1 MAAVRATS
9 LVLLAALVLGPHPL
23 VRAAE
28 PETESA
34 EQLYEDGRK
43 AYRLGRYD
51 EAVKKFERSYEL
63 SDQPLLLYNIALSY
77 KRLYGIS
84 KEVSDLRRSK
94 TVFEEFINVASA
106 DANLATE
113 IDDARARLAEID
125 EEITRAESAAAAGK
139 AANETSPTDPSPQDR
154 KLRIGGAVAMGVGG
168 GLLVAGVALGTYYV
182 VRAPGF
188 RDDIA
193 QEKMMIA
200 DPACHAENPPSS
212 CPSNAVDRLATHR
225 KNLSQANLGIGL
237 GFGLVAGL
245 GVAAIVTG
253 AVLFALGSRSKGA
266 AANAFRIA
274 PSVSPRLAGF
284 EMSGRF

>member
-1 MAAVRATS
+1 MRATCA
-9 LVLLAALVLGPHPL
+9 VIIAALVLGQTPI

-28 PETESA
+28 PSSESA

-84 KEVSDLRRSK
+84 KDVGDLRRSK

-106 DANLATE
+106 DSSLATE
-113 IDDARARLAEID
+113 IEDARARLAEID
-125 EEITRAESAAAAGK
+125 AEIERAEAAEAARQAQNDK
-139 AANETSPTDPSPQDR
+139 APVDTDTGAAKRDR
-154 KLRIGGAVAMGVGG
+154 KLRVGGAAAMGVGG
-168 GLLVAGVALGTYYV
+168 GLLVGGIALGTYYA

-188 RDDIA
+188 REDIA
-193 QEKMMIA
+193 NEKEML
-200 DPACHAENPPSS
+200 PPECHPENPPAS
-212 CPSNAVDRLATHR
+212 CPDDRVRRLAAFR
-225 KNLSQANLGIGL
+225 KNLDQAKLGMGL

-245 GVAAIVTG
+245 GLAAIVTG
-253 AVLFALGSRSKGA
+253 AVLFARGSRTKGTSA
-266 AANAFRIA
+266 KAVKISPTF
-274 PSVSPRLAGF
+274 SGVVVSGKF
-284 EMSGRF
+284 

>member
-1 MAAVRATS
+1 MRATCV
-9 LVLLAALVLGPHPL
+9 VLFAALVLGPLPT

-28 PETESA
+28 PESESA
-34 EQLYEDGRK
+34 EQLYEDGRR

-125 EEITRAESAAAAGK
+125 EEIARAESAEAARK
-139 AANETSPTDPSPQDR
+139 PPPDSQPTEAEAQDR
-154 KLRIGGAVAMGVGG
+154 KLRLGGAVAMGVGG

-193 QEKMMIA
+193 LEKMMID
-200 DPACHAENPPSS
+200 DPACRAEDPPPS
-212 CPSNAVDRLATHR
+212 CPANAVDRLATHR
-225 KNLSQANLGIGL
+225 KNLAQANLGIGL

-253 AVLFALGSRSKGA
+253 AVLFARGNRKKGA
-266 AANAFRIA
+266 AANAFRIS
-274 PSVSPRLAGF
+274 PRLSPRLAGF

>member
-1 MAAVRATS
+1 MRATCA
-9 LVLLAALVLGPHPL
+9 VIIAALVLGQTPI

-28 PETESA
+28 PGSESA

-84 KEVSDLRRSK
+84 KDVGDLRRSK

-106 DANLATE
+106 DSSLSTE
-113 IDDARARLAEID
+113 VEDARARLAEID
-125 EEITRAESAAAAGK
+125 AEIERAEAAEAARQVQKDK
-139 AANETSPTDPSPQDR
+139 APVDTDTGAAKKDR
-154 KLRIGGAVAMGVGG
+154 QLRVGGAASMGVGAGLFVG
-168 GLLVAGVALGTYYV
+168 GIALGTYYA

-188 RDDIA
+188 REDIA
-193 QEKMMIA
+193 NEKEMLPPECH
-200 DPACHAENPPSS
+200 PANPPASAN
-212 CPSNAVDRLATHR
+212 CPEDRVRRLAAFR
-225 KNLSQANLGIGL
+225 KNLDQAKLGMGL

-253 AVLFALGSRSKGA
+253 AVLFARGSRHKGA
-266 AANAFRIA
+266 SAKAVKIS
-274 PSVSPRLAGF
+274 PTLTGVVVSGKF
-284 EMSGRF
+284 